1 MLSRKAFLTTMA
13 DLAKKEGKPKRELP
27 RIVIYFELVVG
38 VFILSGINYVF
49 TKLVDNISKTG
60 ISDVNGTEYWIFWVF
75 VFIVG
80 FAFYLRLI
88 DLRGTIARMLGQGG
102 GEPWTMH
109 AKKAGLELEVSGA
122 TRVEVEEMFNKA
134 VEKLK
139 PSEPGQQGTPQPRNN
154 MERVKMAWDMK
165 RDMILNSLVM
175 VFAAYLTITQIISA
189 FPTDTTFWVVARLAT
204 PLLVFAYVVSVIKGF
219 GRKLS
224 ELATTTEARLQN
236 VESGGQTPGLDELL
250 DPDRNA

>member
-1 MLSRKAFLTTMA
+1 MGSTNNPLQR
-13 DLAKKEGKPKRELP
+13 RLP
-27 RIVIYFELVVG
+27 RIIIYFELVVG

-60 ISDVNGTEYWIFWVF
+60 ISDINGTEYWIFWVL
-75 VFIVG
+75 VFIGV
-80 FAFYLRLI
+80 FAVYLWLI
-88 DLRGTIARMLGQGG
+88 DLRGTIARMLGQGQG
-102 GEPWTMH
+102 GTWTMY

-122 TRVEVEEMFNKA
+122 TRAEVEEVFNRA

-139 PSEPGQQGTPQPRNN
+139 PSEPGQQGAPQPRNN

-165 RDMILNSLVM
+165 RDMLLNSLVM
-175 VFAAYLTITQIISA
+175 VFAAYLVIAQIISA
-189 FPTDTTFWVVARLAT
+189 FPMDTTFWVVARFAT
-204 PLLVFAYVVSVIKGF
+204 PLLVFAYFVIVIKGF

-224 ELATTTEARLQN
+224 KLATSTEARLQR

-250 DPDRNA
+250 DPDRDTSES